1 MPDVTCNASSGTLS
15 TYYSYMPYSM
25 EKQWTNIDPK
35 QAVDIQKELRL
46 QILIQPFDK
55 KLKFIAGA
63 DASLEKF
70 GTDLY
75 AGIVVL
81 SYPDLRPVC
90 HALSKVAI
98 TFPYVPGLLSFRE
111 IPGLVE
117 CFNKLP
123 VKPHLIIVDGQGIAH
138 PRRLGIASH
147 LGLVTGIP
155 TVGCAKTRLFGAF
168 RAPIEPGESSEI
180 KDSSNGD
187 FLGYAYKSNKRS
199 NPLIIS
205 PGHLIDQ
212 KGALEIVKSSIRD
225 YKLPEPTRLAHD
237 LVNKFRR
244 GEVGENS

>member
-1 MPDVTCNASSGTLS
+1 MS
-15 TYYSYMPYSM
+15 
-25 EKQWTNIDPK
+25 IDPK
-35 QAVDIQKELRL
+35 KAVDIQKELQSKVQL
-46 QILIQPFDK
+46 KPLDK
-55 KLKFIAGA
+55 KPTFIAGA
-63 DASLEKF
+63 DASVEKF

-75 AGIVVL
+75 AGIIVL
-81 SYPDLRPVC
+81 SFPDLKPVC
-90 HALSKVAI
+90 HALSKIEI

-111 IPGLVE
+111 IPGLLE

-155 TVGCAKTRLFGAF
+155 TIGCAKTRLFGAF
-168 RAPIEPGESSEI
+168 RAPTIPGESSEI
-180 KDSSNGD
+180 KDSYTGD

-212 KGALEIVKSSIRD
+212 MGALEIVKASIKN
-225 YKLPEPTRLAHD
+225 YKLPEPTRLAHE

-244 GEVGENS
+244 GEVSENPK